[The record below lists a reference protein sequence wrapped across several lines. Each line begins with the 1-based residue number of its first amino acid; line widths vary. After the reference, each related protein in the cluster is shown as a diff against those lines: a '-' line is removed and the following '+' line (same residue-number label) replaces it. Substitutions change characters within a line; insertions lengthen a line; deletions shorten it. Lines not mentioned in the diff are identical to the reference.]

1 MEIGKGEEIFDNGFM
16 GGIQS
21 DAAGFNNI
29 HLEAVVALA
38 TSLRHDTKCKVSEEF
53 WHGTNNAAFKVT
65 FEDGVEWIC
74 RVHEE
79 AENVSSTY
87 TTARLNSAVATMRY
101 IKSNSSILVPTIHAH
116 ESRNNVPGLGSG
128 YIMMEFIPGIEVDS
142 SPGALSDEDEIQVYE
157 QLARVTSELSQLR
170 FHQIGPLYQ
179 AISGE
184 FYVGPFVTEQGQ
196 SFGPFDTSVEFFKF
210 KVEGI
215 RQRYSEWLKKDVRSD
230 ADMERAH
237 SLLSHY
243 EKIAAQLSD
252 YDDGN
257 YPLAHG
263 DLGTHNV
270 LFVRDLTGN
279 LQISGV
285 LDWDSAHASAWPDF
299 GQFPAL
305 MEIQWPG
312 FETREYSPFVLEHL
326 LKIQTLFREGL
337 RKYES
342 VRSNHSDRPLVSLV
356 VDSPAV
362 RVAEFILMYSDLD
375 RYGVDCS
382 MLLKYVRAWRKDWN

>member
-1 MEIGKGEEIFDNGFM
+1 MVSWGEFQAMRPSFSN
-16 GGIQS
+16 IQL
-21 DAAGFNNI
+21 D
-29 HLEAVVALA
+29 AVVALA
-38 TSLRHDTKCKVSEEF
+38 TSLRDDTKCKVSEEF

-79 AENVSSTY
+79 ANNVSTTY
-87 TTARLNSAVATMRY
+87 TTARLNSAVATMQY
-101 IKSNSSILVPTIHAH
+101 IKSNSSIPVPTIHAYD
-116 ESRNNVPGLGSG
+116 SRNTVPGLGSG
-128 YIMMEFIPGIEVDS
+128 YIMMDFIPGIEVDC
-142 SPGALSDEDEIQVYE
+142 SPGTLCDENEIQVYE
-157 QLARVTSELSQLR
+157 QLAQVTWELSRPR

-179 AISGE
+179 SIQGD
-184 FYVGPFVTEQGQ
+184 FYIGPFVNEQGN
-196 SFGPFDTSVEFFKF
+196 SFGPFDTAVEFFKF
-210 KVEGI
+210 KVERI
-215 RQRYSEWLKKDVRSD
+215 RYRYTEGLKTDARSD
-230 ADMERAH
+230 ADRERAH
-237 SLLSHY
+237 SLLSLY

-305 MEIQWPG
+305 MEI
-312 FETREYSPFVLEHL
+312 
-326 LKIQTLFREGL
+326 
-337 RKYES
+337 
-342 VRSNHSDRPLVSLV
+342 
-356 VDSPAV
+356 
-362 RVAEFILMYSDLD
+362 
-375 RYGVDCS
+375 S
-382 MLLKYVRAWRKDWN
+382 MAGI